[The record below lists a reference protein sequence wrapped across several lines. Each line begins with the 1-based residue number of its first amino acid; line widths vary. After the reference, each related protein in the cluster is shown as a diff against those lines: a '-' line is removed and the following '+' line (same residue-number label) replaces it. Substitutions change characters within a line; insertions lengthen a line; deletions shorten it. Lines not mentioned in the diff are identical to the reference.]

1 MSEVLEFNGV
11 EYTQFDVDT
20 YRKLSNLRCSLMRL
34 SEHSK
39 DERVKAK
46 CQRAL
51 DSLFA
56 LSIKDFVEEVNFPY
70 NM

>member
-1 MSEVLEFNGV
+1 MSEVLEVNGV
-11 EYTQFDVDT
+11 EYTQFDLST
-20 YRKLSNLRCSLMRL
+20 YRKLSDLRCSLMRL

-39 DERVKAK
+39 DEKVKVK

-56 LSIKDFVEEVNFPY
+56 LSIKDFVEEVNFPI
-70 NM
+70 

>member
-1 MSEVLEFNGV
+1 MSEVLEVNGV

-56 LSIKDFVEEVNFPY
+56 LSIKDFVEEVNYPL
-70 NM
+70 

>member
-1 MSEVLEFNGV
+1 MSEVLEVNGV

>member
-1 MSEVLEFNGV
+1 MSDVLEINGV
-11 EYTQFDVDT
+11 EYTQFDIDT

-39 DERVKAK
+39 DEKVKTK

-56 LSIKDFVEEVNFPY
+56 LSIKDFVEDVNFPL
-70 NM
+70 